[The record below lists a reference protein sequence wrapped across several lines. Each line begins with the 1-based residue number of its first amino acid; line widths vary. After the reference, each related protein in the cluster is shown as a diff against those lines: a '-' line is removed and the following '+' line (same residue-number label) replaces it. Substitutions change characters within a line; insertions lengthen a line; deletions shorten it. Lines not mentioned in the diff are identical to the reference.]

1 MRKKAWMLG
10 AALALSTLTF
20 VGCGNQDTNNSTTD
34 RGSVSPG
41 TEDGAGT
48 GEEPDVSPDDN
59 GGAVDDLEEGAKDAA
74 EGVGDAV
81 DDVVDDL
88 DGDTKGT
95 ANR

>member
-1 MRKKAWMLG
+1 MKKRAWMLG

-34 RGSVSPG
+34 QGSVSPG
-41 TEDGAGT
+41 TDGAGT
-48 GEEPDVSPDDN
+48 NEKPDVSPDNN
-59 GGAVDDLEEGAKDAA
+59 GAIDDLEDGAKDAA

-88 DGDTKGT
+88 DGDAEDGST
-95 ANR
+95 NR